1 MFSKKSN
8 KTLIANQKG
17 NLNTSKKMVRTC
29 GSGLKLCMTSLG
41 GDLLSE
47 FNLQLFDFT
56 TT

>member
-1 MFSKKSN
+1 
-8 KTLIANQKG
+8 
-17 NLNTSKKMVRTC
+17 MVRTC

>member
-1 MFSKKSN
+1 
-8 KTLIANQKG
+8 
-17 NLNTSKKMVRTC
+17 MVRTC
-29 GSGLKLCMTSLG
+29 GSGLKLCMKSLG